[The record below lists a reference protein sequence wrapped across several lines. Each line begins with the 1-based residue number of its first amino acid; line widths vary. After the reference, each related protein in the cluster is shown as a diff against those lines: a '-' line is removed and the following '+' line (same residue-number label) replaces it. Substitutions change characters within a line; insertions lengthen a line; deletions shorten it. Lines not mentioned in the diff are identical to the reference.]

1 MRSHICDIVPE
12 TDGWA
17 VLMDGRW
24 VACYPSLQLAIDAAT
39 EKSEGAEKLRMRRLD
54 VDGKFYDVATGLTA

>member
-1 MRSHICDIVPE
+1 MRPHICDIVPE

-24 VACYPSLQLAIDAAT
+24 VACYPSLHLAIDAAT
-39 EKSEGAEKLRMRRLD
+39 EKSEGPEKPRMRRLD
-54 VDGKFYDVATGLTA
+54 VDGKFYDVATGMVA

>member
-1 MRSHICDIVPE
+1 
-12 TDGWA
+12 
-17 VLMDGRW
+17 MDGRW